1 MTNLSRRSLFA
12 GFAGLLASTAIPAV
26 MWAQSPLNVKYIT
39 DELIRRLD
47 DSYESAN
54 YYREYLWSAEEVEE
68 HKRLGGW
75 PEYA

>member
-1 MTNLSRRSLFA
+1 MTNLSRRSLFG

-26 MWAQSPLNVKYIT
+26 MWAQSPLNIDYIT
-39 DELIRRLD
+39 ARIIAEVDAAM
-47 DSYESAN
+47 ESG
-54 YYREYLWSAEEVEE
+54 EWGWSAEEKEA